1 MRLNRRDTSRRVIKR
16 RVTRTLYIIQTG
28 ARSVIAHRCF
38 CAPASFPC
46 NNCLAISPPSR
57 SRACFIQLPLENC
70 LNVAHATIFHEF
82 QEGRGKNS
90 NRDSR
95 ERERKFLA
103 CIFFLK
109 HASFTAKYSYK
120 LAIRLANGN
129 PSKSKRKKKQRRNNI
144 FDCFEPYPVT
154 CSYFYL
160 LPSYGGLASFLF
172 SPLIGQVFRR
182 ECRIGGASEFTPSSS
197 VVLQSKSCADPLPSR
212 RPLPSIL
219 SFSSRFSS
227 FPSARPLLIS
237 LARKISSAVTRLR
250 PCLPPSLLKDY
261 RRRVDGSI
269 N

>member
-109 HASFTAKYSYK
+109 HASLTAKYSYK

-182 ECRIGGASEFTPSSS
+182 ECRIGGAFEFTPSSS
-197 VVLQSKSCADPLPSR
+197 VVLQSKSCADLLPVLFH
-212 RPLPSIL
+212 P
-219 SFSSRFSS
+219 S
-227 FPSARPLLIS
+227 FPSPLVFLLS
-237 LARKISSAVTRLR
+237 
-250 PCLPPSLLKDY
+250 PPL
-261 RRRVDGSI
+261 GHC
-269 N
+269 

>member
-1 MRLNRRDTSRRVIKR
+1 MQQL
-16 RVTRTLYIIQTG
+16 
-28 ARSVIAHRCF
+28 
-38 CAPASFPC
+38 
-46 NNCLAISPPSR
+46 PPSR

-160 LPSYGGLASFLF
+160 LRRSRLFLVFAAYWPSFQTGVSYRGRLR
-172 SPLIGQVFRR
+172 VY
-182 ECRIGGASEFTPSSS
+182 SEF
-197 VVLQSKSCADPLPSR
+197 LR
-212 RPLPSIL
+212 R
-219 SFSSRFSS
+219 F
-227 FPSARPLLIS
+227 A
-237 LARKISSAVTRLR
+237 K
-250 PCLPPSLLKDY
+250 
-261 RRRVDGSI
+261 
-269 N
+269 